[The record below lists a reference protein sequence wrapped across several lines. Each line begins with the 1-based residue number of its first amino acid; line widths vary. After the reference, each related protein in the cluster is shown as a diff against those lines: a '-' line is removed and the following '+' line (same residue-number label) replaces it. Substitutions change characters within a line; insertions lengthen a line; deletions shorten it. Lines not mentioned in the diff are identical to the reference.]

1 MTLKRV
7 GDRPIQYQAD
17 THSNLL
23 DQAVF
28 TVRSVN
34 EAVWDGANQPVTAV
48 LSNYELLFLLEGE
61 AAFTQKDYHSD
72 ARTGD
77 VVLLSPFTPYI
88 VCPVE
93 GQPLRCLSIHF
104 LLSPSYMERVFDGM
118 FHSKSGLA
126 VKPSDPNAIHTLM
139 QMLLESW
146 NAGSGNAPALARAV
160 LYAVLPQMADE
171 SFDPKA
177 EPYAYTRSQAD
188 LIDRAVRL
196 AAEGLAG
203 PVRIQSLVRHLGV
216 SESRLNKTFNDVL
229 GIPPSRYF
237 MNMKMRRVEEM
248 VAFTDMTMEEISS
261 GMGFSSAFHLSRAYK
276 DTFGVS
282 PSQFRK
288 QFRMGFVK

>member
-77 VVLLSPFTPYI
+77 VVLLSTFTPYT
-88 VCPVE
+88 V
-93 GQPLRCLSIHF
+93 
-104 LLSPSYMERVFDGM
+104 
-118 FHSKSGLA
+118 HSKSGLA

>member
-77 VVLLSPFTPYI
+77 VVLLSPFTPYT

-146 NAGSGNAPALARAV
+146 NAGSGNAPALAGQCCMPCCPRW
-160 LYAVLPQMADE
+160 QMN
-171 SFDPKA
+171 P
-177 EPYAYTRSQAD
+177 
-188 LIDRAVRL
+188 LIPRRNPMPIP
-196 AAEGLAG
+196 G
-203 PVRIQSLVRHLGV
+203 PRQ
-216 SESRLNKTFNDVL
+216 T
-229 GIPPSRYF
+229 
-237 MNMKMRRVEEM
+237 
-248 VAFTDMTMEEISS
+248 
-261 GMGFSSAFHLSRAYK
+261 
-276 DTFGVS
+276 
-282 PSQFRK
+282 
-288 QFRMGFVK
+288 

>member
-48 LSNYELLFLLEGE
+48 LSNYELL
-61 AAFTQKDYHSD
+61 
-72 ARTGD
+72 
-77 VVLLSPFTPYI
+77 
-88 VCPVE
+88 
-93 GQPLRCLSIHF
+93 F

>member
-1 MTLKRV
+1 M
-7 GDRPIQYQAD
+7 
-17 THSNLL
+17 
-23 DQAVF
+23 
-28 TVRSVN
+28 RSVN

-77 VVLLSPFTPYI
+77 VVLLSPFTPYT

-248 VAFTDMTMEEISS
+248 VAFTDMTM
-261 GMGFSSAFHLSRAYK
+261 GGDLLRHGLLV
-276 DTFGVS
+276 GV
-282 PSQFRK
+282 PSVP
-288 QFRMGFVK
+288 GV

>member
-77 VVLLSPFTPYI
+77 VVLLSPFTPYT

-118 FHSKSGLA
+118 FHS
-126 VKPSDPNAIHTLM
+126 
-139 QMLLESW
+139 
-146 NAGSGNAPALARAV
+146 
-160 LYAVLPQMADE
+160 
-171 SFDPKA
+171 
-177 EPYAYTRSQAD
+177 
-188 LIDRAVRL
+188 
-196 AAEGLAG
+196 
-203 PVRIQSLVRHLGV
+203 
-216 SESRLNKTFNDVL
+216 
-229 GIPPSRYF
+229 
-237 MNMKMRRVEEM
+237 
-248 VAFTDMTMEEISS
+248 
-261 GMGFSSAFHLSRAYK
+261 
-276 DTFGVS
+276 
-282 PSQFRK
+282 
-288 QFRMGFVK
+288 

>member
-17 THSNLL
+17 THGNLL

-77 VVLLSPFTPYI
+77 VVLLSPFTPYT

-203 PVRIQSLVRHLGV
+203 PVRMPEPG
-216 SESRLNKTFNDVL
+216 T
-229 GIPPSRYF
+229 
-237 MNMKMRRVEEM
+237 
-248 VAFTDMTMEEISS
+248 AS
-261 GMGFSSAFHLSRAYK
+261 GRE
-276 DTFGVS
+276 
-282 PSQFRK
+282 
-288 QFRMGFVK
+288 

>member
-77 VVLLSPFTPYI
+77 VVLLSPFTPYT

-126 VKPSDPNAIHTLM
+126 VKPSDPQCH
-139 QMLLESW
+139 
-146 NAGSGNAPALARAV
+146 
-160 LYAVLPQMADE
+160 
-171 SFDPKA
+171 
-177 EPYAYTRSQAD
+177 PYAHAD
-188 LIDRAVRL
+188 APGELERGLRQCTGLWPGQCCMPCCPRWQMNPLIPRRNPMPIPGPRQTSSTGQCVWQRKDWQVRC
-196 AAEGLAG
+196 A
-203 PVRIQSLVRHLGV
+203 
-216 SESRLNKTFNDVL
+216 
-229 GIPPSRYF
+229 
-237 MNMKMRRVEEM
+237 
-248 VAFTDMTMEEISS
+248 
-261 GMGFSSAFHLSRAYK
+261 SRAWY
-276 DTFGVS
+276 GIWA
-282 PSQFRK
+282 
-288 QFRMGFVK
+288 

>member
-61 AAFTQKDYHSD
+61 ADFTQKDYHSD

-77 VVLLSPFTPYI
+77 VVLLSPFTPYT

-139 QMLLESW
+139 QMLLECRLRQCT
-146 NAGSGNAPALARAV
+146 GSGPGSAVCRAAPDGR
-160 LYAVLPQMADE
+160 
-171 SFDPKA
+171 
-177 EPYAYTRSQAD
+177 
-188 LIDRAVRL
+188 
-196 AAEGLAG
+196 
-203 PVRIQSLVRHLGV
+203 
-216 SESRLNKTFNDVL
+216 
-229 GIPPSRYF
+229 
-237 MNMKMRRVEEM
+237 
-248 VAFTDMTMEEISS
+248 
-261 GMGFSSAFHLSRAYK
+261 
-276 DTFGVS
+276 
-282 PSQFRK
+282 
-288 QFRMGFVK
+288 